1 MQAAIVQGELRDCV
15 IRKFD
20 ATQSAS
26 AASEQSWAWFMILI
40 MGAAG
45 RPKPTGG
52 IRTMASGRGVLWGV
66 CALVAAGAIMGTNLV
81 GFADTAPPLNAKA
94 KRGSAVFQQNCVSCH
109 NKQPGDSTPFGPP
122 NLHGIFSSK
131 PLVTPPITPAQATDV
146 IKKGKAPMPA
156 FSGILTDAQISDLI
170 AYLKAQ

>member
-1 MQAAIVQGELRDCV
+1 
-15 IRKFD
+15 
-20 ATQSAS
+20 
-26 AASEQSWAWFMILI
+26 
-40 MGAAG
+40 
-45 RPKPTGG
+45 
-52 IRTMASGRGVLWGV
+52 MASDRGVMWGI
-66 CALVAAGAIMGTNLV
+66 CTLVAAGAIMATNLI
-81 GFADTAPPLNAKA
+81 GSADTATPPAMNAKA
-94 KRGSAVFQQNCVSCH
+94 KRGAAVFQQNCVSCH

-156 FSGILTDAQISDLI
+156 FGGMLTDAQISDLI